1 MNIYDDYISCHELK
15 KILKGP
21 KYKTLRNKINN
32 RGIRISLDGNVGSG
46 KSTVI
51 NFFKKLPSKYDVYE
65 EDPNKW
71 VPWLNLYFKDSKKN
85 ATYLQF
91 FIILYFRDLINKS
104 IMNKTNIIGE
114 RIGIDDKIFFK
125 LAYDNK
131 NVTDDEYNLYMRFHK
146 LLVLKPDIRI
156 YLQTK
161 PKISFERLK
170 NRNRNNN
177 KLIPYDW
184 IKSVH
189 KYHEKVYN
197 PKKYKVLPGKPRKY
211 KNIFIINSEQDR
223 EGVKNDLKSVLEGI
237 KKVKIRN
244 KL

>member
-1 MNIYDDYISCHELK
+1 M
-15 KILKGP
+15 
-21 KYKTLRNKINN
+21 
-32 RGIRISLDGNVGSG
+32 
-46 KSTVI
+46 
-51 NFFKKLPSKYDVYE
+51 
-65 EDPNKW
+65 
-71 VPWLNLYFKDSKKN
+71 
-85 ATYLQF
+85 QF

-114 RIGIDDKIFFK
+114 RIGIDDRIFFK

-131 NVTDDEYNLYMRFHK
+131 NITKDEYNLYMRFHN

-156 YLQTK
+156 YLQIK
-161 PKISFERLK
+161 NRRFHFERLK
-170 NRNRNNN
+170 KRNRNNN

-184 IKSVH
+184 IKSIH

-223 EGVKNDLKSVLEGI
+223 EGVKSDLKFVLKGI